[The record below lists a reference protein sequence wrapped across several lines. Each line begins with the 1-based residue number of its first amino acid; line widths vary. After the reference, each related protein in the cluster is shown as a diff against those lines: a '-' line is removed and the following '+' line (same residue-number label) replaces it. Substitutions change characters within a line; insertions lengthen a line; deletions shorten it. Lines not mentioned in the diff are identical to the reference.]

1 MTTTTQI
8 NITAK
13 DQTSGAFASA
23 NNNLAGLAS
32 SALKTTAGLAGIGL
46 SIAGAV
52 EAVKGISQATIQF
65 QKFNS
70 TLLVG
75 TGSAQ
80 GAADALSFVR
90 AESQR
95 LGLDLATAAEQFG
108 KLTAAS
114 KGSALEG
121 KATRDIFSSMSEAA
135 AVLGLSADETR
146 GALNAFQQMISKG
159 KVQAEELR
167 GQLGERLPGAFQLA
181 ARAMGVTTAELDKLL
196 VAGKVTAEDLLPKLA
211 IELNKTFGAQAEK
224 SAQGLAGQMNRM
236 NTAIFD
242 LKIAIGESGLINFLS
257 SGIELATKLANAL
270 TSAFGGGQKL
280 SPIEKQVSLIQ
291 TLEKELESL
300 NNLTHIPLIGD
311 LLFDKKQADL
321 LKSRIEF
328 ATEDL
333 AKLKASLASEKGETV
348 IGQATKDT
356 EKLSVVTKKTI
367 SDAERFLSALKK
379 EAQNA
384 GLTAVEMKRL
394 EAANLGVSK
403 TADPLISRIE
413 QVTKEMEDQKAA
425 ASSLASDLNK
435 IKSIT
440 ESVKTEEEKLV
451 DTQAEL
457 NRLLGSGLP
466 IETYNRAMQ
475 KAQNETKGLERQ
487 TIDTTDAVS
496 QLWVQAGRNIQSTL
510 ANSIFNF
517 FDDGLKGMLKNVIST
532 VGRIASEFAALK
544 VAQGVGL
551 AGLFGASGA
560 ANAST
565 SALSLAGIGSGA
577 ANLGS
582 SALNL
587 FKVGGGISQGVSGL
601 LGIGSSGTQ
610 AAAEAGATALWGT
623 SGASASIGSSIASFA
638 GPAIAVAAVDQIVR
652 MLVGDKTL
660 GGTAGKVLNF
670 VPVLGPLINGLFGR
684 GPIKQ
689 QGTLLE
695 GQIGAE
701 GFESGFLQ
709 TRFKAKGGAFR
720 SDKIDFSRV
729 DAVTGETFTDN
740 GKLTGF
746 TAELAEAGKQIFD
759 SVNEATKQTTTAL
772 RGVASTLG
780 LATGGI
786 DNFNYSLSILTEK
799 GEMIQGEQIAEEI
812 SKISEGLALSLMPSI
827 QDFQR
832 SNETAVEAL
841 VRLNTEFIS
850 LDQAVQNL
858 GATSGYA
865 NSLIKSLS
873 IQQRT
878 QLVEMAGGVE
888 NLGSITSFFFSNFL
902 TSGEQLALK
911 TDQLNSALVKL
922 GVSTSLAV
930 EDYKKLIQSESTAN
944 DLRIA
949 LLQLAPAF
957 LEIRNAE
964 SQLIGTTDTLIGTT
978 DTLAKSERTL
988 ADIRSELLGKYNQE
1002 RGELE
1007 ATISKFKGISDKLRD
1022 FRQSLAFG
1030 ELSPLTPAQKLD
1042 QARANFN
1049 QTRLSAASGDES
1061 ALDKLPTVAQE
1072 FLRASQTYNASSAA
1086 FISDFNLVSSVLEN
1100 SEKTALSQSDVA
1112 RSQLAELQSSVEY
1125 LLNIDNTTKTTN
1137 DLLKELIAAT
1147 LSGSGNQSISTGDIQ
1162 GFLAANPG
1170 LSPAGVAAAA
1180 TKFGVSNT
1188 QLSAAGYDVSL
1199 INKSQGGAS
1208 VTDSQIAE
1216 FVNANRNNPM
1226 AIYNAAVANGVSSSR
1241 LSKASGIA
1249 LTDIQKFVRD
1259 NGLPSFAKGTDFIQR
1274 SGLAMV
1280 HRAEAIVPS
1289 STTDEIKKL
1298 REELAALRAE
1308 QNQQTGDM
1316 IKVISIT
1323 NKQNAEIIAKSN
1335 KEVSKDNQWGDRSKA
1350 ALA

>member
-52 EAVKGISQATIQF
+52 EAVKGIAQATIQF
-65 QKFNS
+65 QQFNS

-75 TGSAQ
+75 TGSAK
-80 GAADALSFVR
+80 GAADAISFVR

-95 LGLDLATAAEQFG
+95 LGLDLATAADQFG

-114 KGSALEG
+114 RGTSLEG
-121 KATRDIFSSMSEAA
+121 KATRDIFTSVAQAA
-135 AVLGLSADETR
+135 TVMGLSADQTS
-146 GALNAFQQMISKG
+146 GSLLAIQQIISKG
-159 KVQAEELR
+159 TVSAEELR
-167 GQLGERLPGAFQLA
+167 GQLGERLPGAFEAA
-181 ARAMGVTTAELDKLL
+181 ARAIGVTTAELDKMLRL
-196 VAGKVTAEDLLPKLA
+196 GQVTAAQLLPALSK
-211 IELNKTFGAQAEK
+211 ELDKTFGPQAEAA
-224 SAQGLAGQMNRM
+224 AQGLTGQMNRM
-236 NTAIFD
+236 NTAMFD

-280 SPIEKQVSLIQ
+280 SPIEKQISLIK

-333 AKLKASLASEKGETV
+333 AKLKESLSTEKGETV

-384 GLTAVEMKRL
+384 GLTSVEMKRL
-394 EAANLGVSK
+394 EAAQLGVSK
-403 TADPLISRIE
+403 TADPLINKIE
-413 QVTKEMEDQKAA
+413 QVTQEMEEQKAA

-475 KAQNETKGLERQ
+475 KAQSETKGLERQ

-532 VGRIASEFAALK
+532 VGRIASEFAALR

-565 SALSLAGIGSGA
+565 SALSLASIGSGA

-601 LGIGSSGTQ
+601 FGIGSSGTQ

-652 MLVGDKTL
+652 MLAGDKMI

-740 GKLTGF
+740 GKLAGF
-746 TAELAEAGKQIFD
+746 TVELAEAGKQIFD

-812 SKISEGLALSLMPSI
+812 AKISEGLALSLMPSI

-873 IQQRT
+873 IEQRT
-878 QLVEMAGGVE
+878 QLVEMAGGLE

-930 EDYKKLIQSESTAN
+930 EDYKKLIQSEITAN

-964 SQLIGTTDTLIGTT
+964 SQLIGTTDTL
-978 DTLAKSERTL
+978 AKSERTL
-988 ADIRSELLGKYNQE
+988 TDIRSELLGKYNQE

-1007 ATISKFKGISDKLRD
+1007 STISKFKGISDKLRD

-1086 FISDFNLVSSVLEN
+1086 YLSDFDLVRSVLEN

-1125 LLNIDNTTKTTN
+1125 LLNIDNATKTTN

-1147 LSGSGNQSISTGDIQ
+1147 LSGSGNPAISTGDIQ

-1208 VTDSQIAE
+1208 VTDSQIAV

-1226 AIYNAAVANGVSSSR
+1226 SIYNAAVANGVSSSR
-1241 LSKASGIA
+1241 LSKVSGIA

-1298 REELAALRAE
+1298 REELSALRAE

-1335 KEVSKDNQWGDRSKA
+1335 KDVSKDQQWSDRSKA

>member
-52 EAVKGISQATIQF
+52 EAVKGIAQATIQF
-65 QKFNS
+65 QQFNS

-75 TGSAQ
+75 TGSAK
-80 GAADALSFVR
+80 GAADAISFVR

-95 LGLDLATAAEQFG
+95 LGLDLATAADQFA
-108 KLTAAS
+108 KLSAAS
-114 KGSALEG
+114 RGTSLEG
-121 KATRDIFSSMSEAA
+121 KATRDIFTSVAQAA
-135 AVLGLSADETR
+135 TVMGLSADQTS
-146 GALNAFQQMISKG
+146 GSLLAIQQIISKG
-159 KVQAEELR
+159 TVSAEELR
-167 GQLGERLPGAFQLA
+167 GQLGERLPGAFQIA
-181 ARAMGVTTAELDKLL
+181 ARAIGVTTAELDKLL
-196 VAGKVTAEDLLPKLA
+196 RSGSVTAEQLLPALSK
-211 IELNKTFGAQAEK
+211 ELDKTFGSQSEAA
-224 SAQGLAGQMNRM
+224 AQGLTAQMNRM

-257 SGIELATKLANAL
+257 SGIELATKLAGAL

-280 SPIEKQVSLIQ
+280 SPIEKQISLIQ

-333 AKLKASLASEKGETV
+333 AKLKESLSTENGETV
-348 IGQATKDT
+348 IGQATKDA
-356 EKLSVVTKKTI
+356 EKLAVVTKKTI

-379 EAQNA
+379 DAQNA

-394 EAANLGVSK
+394 EAAHLGVSK

-413 QVTKEMEDQKAA
+413 QVTQQMEEQKAA

-475 KAQNETKGLERQ
+475 KAQSETKGLERQ

-496 QLWVQAGRNIQSTL
+496 QLWVQAWRNIQSTL

-560 ANAST
+560 ANASA

-684 GPIKQ
+684 GPMKQ

-701 GFESGFLQ
+701 GFESGMLQ

-720 SDKIDFSRV
+720 SDKIDYSRV
-729 DAVTGETFTDN
+729 DAVTGATFTDN

-759 SVNEATKQTTTAL
+759 SINEATKQTTTAL

-812 SKISEGLALSLMPSI
+812 AKISEGLALSLMPSI

-865 NSLIKSLS
+865 NGLIKSLS

-902 TSGEQLALK
+902 TSSEQLALK

-964 SQLIGTTDTLIGTT
+964 SQLIGTT

-1086 FISDFNLVSSVLEN
+1086 FISDFNFVSSVLEN

-1147 LSGSGNQSISTGDIQ
+1147 LSGSGNPSISTGDIQ

-1208 VTDSQIAE
+1208 VTDSQIAA
-1216 FVNANRNNPM
+1216 FVNANRSNPM
-1226 AIYNAAVANGVSSSR
+1226 AIYNAAIANGVSSSR
-1241 LSKASGIA
+1241 LSKVSGIA

-1335 KEVSKDNQWGDRSKA
+1335 KDVSKDQQWSDRSKA